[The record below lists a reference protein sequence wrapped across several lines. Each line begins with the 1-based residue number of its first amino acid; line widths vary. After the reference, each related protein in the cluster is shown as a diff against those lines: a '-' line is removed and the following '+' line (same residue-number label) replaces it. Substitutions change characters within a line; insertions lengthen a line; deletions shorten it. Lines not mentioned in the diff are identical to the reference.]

1 MDALRQDIRFAI
13 RSFVRRPAFAISAIL
28 SLAIGIAATSAVF
41 GIINGLLFKPIPGV
55 TRPERLVE
63 IARDVNGELT
73 DVTWQVFDRLRR
85 EKTTLDDLGAFAL
98 VSASIA
104 AQGEPVARAGLA
116 VTGNYFD
123 LLGVT
128 AAQGRLF
135 APDEAAWP
143 NVASVAVITHDA
155 WQREFAGSA
164 NVIGQAVRINGAPVQ
179 VIGVLPERFAG
190 HHTGLLIDVFL
201 PLGVRLPGLPNPDG
215 FMQENSSSIEL
226 LGRLAP
232 GVSPAAADQRL
243 TSIADQFE
251 RERTGESRYRYALAI
266 STWGPLPGAVRGP
279 VTAFLSLILVLVG
292 MALAMACANVATV
305 LLARAVDR
313 QRELAVR
320 RAIGASRGRIVTQ
333 LVTEVAVLFV
343 GAGVLGVIASIW
355 ATSLLASIAPPIPIA
370 GRIGFDP
377 GFDGAVLAFSLLI
390 TFGSALLFNLVPAL
404 SATRFDV
411 VKSLREGGSS
421 DTRARARLRSWL
433 VGAQVMVTCVLL
445 FATVLFGRAL
455 QTMRELR
462 PQWNV
467 DGVFVTAIDLEL
479 NGTGRDA
486 GLVWQDEVRR
496 RAATLPGVE
505 AASWATK
512 LPIGGRASLGMLY
525 PVGTEPGAGPAANGS
540 LNRVSPE
547 YFRTMGIGI
556 RQGRDFNEGDRAGAP
571 NVAIINEVLA
581 RALFGTSDV
590 IGRRFYSGQGEY
602 RREYEVVGLAGESR
616 LTTPGR
622 PPEQALYVPLAQM
635 YNPQAHLHVRARP
648 GMESNVASAIRAA
661 IRETST
667 SIPIPDPRPLADA
680 LNLYLLPQRLATWV
694 AATMGAF
701 GLLLAGV
708 GIYGVAAFAASRRA
722 REVAIRMALG
732 ATDRDVT
739 RLLVRGGARA
749 PLVGLVIGLLIGVGL
764 SVGAATVIPGV
775 RVADPAALSV
785 VAIVLALLAAIA
797 LAMPVRGMLRS
808 GPMRRL
814 REE

>member
-13 RSFVRRPAFAISAIL
+13 RSFARRPAFSLSAIL

-63 IARDVNGELT
+63 IARDVNGDLS
-73 DVTWQVFDRLRR
+73 DVTWQVYDRLRR
-85 EKTTLDDLGAFAL
+85 ETNTLEDLGAFAL
-98 VSASIA
+98 VTASIA
-104 AQGEPVARAGLA
+104 AEGEPVARAGLA
-116 VTGNYFD
+116 VTGNYFTM
-123 LLGVT
+123 LGVR
-128 AAQGRLF
+128 QGKGRLF
-135 APDEAAWP
+135 APDEATWP
-143 NVASVAVITHDA
+143 AVAPVAVITHDA
-155 WQREFAGSA
+155 WQREFAGSED
-164 NVIGQAVRINGAPVQ
+164 VIGRSVRINGAPVQ

-201 PLGVRLPGLPNPDG
+201 PLGVRLPGLPDPDG
-215 FMQENSSSIEL
+215 FIQENASSIEL

-232 GVSPAAADQRL
+232 GLSPAAAGQRL
-243 TSIADQFE
+243 SAVADQLE
-251 RERTGESRYRYALAI
+251 RERGGNPRFRYEVNV
-266 STWGPLPGAVRGP
+266 STWGPLPGAVRAP
-279 VTAFLSLILVLVG
+279 VAAFLTLILVLVG

-305 LLARAVDR
+305 LLARALDR

-320 RAIGASRGRIVTQ
+320 RAIGASRRRIVTQ

-343 GAGVLGVIASIW
+343 GAGVVGVIASIW
-355 ATSLLASIAPPIPIA
+355 ATSLLATVAPPVPIA

-377 GFDGAVLAFSLLI
+377 GFDGVVLAFSLL
-390 TFGSALLFNLVPAL
+390 FNVVPAL

-411 VKSLREGGSS
+411 GKSLREGGSS
-421 DTRARARLRSWL
+421 DTRTRARLRSLL

-455 QTMRELR
+455 QTMRDLR

-479 NGTGRDA
+479 NGTGREA
-486 GLVWQDEVRR
+486 GMVWQDEVRR
-496 RAATLPGVE
+496 RVAALPGVE
-505 AASWATK
+505 AVSWATK
-512 LPIGGRASLGMLY
+512 LPIGGRSSLGTLS
-525 PVGTEPGAGPAANGS
+525 PVGVAPGAGAAANGS
-540 LNRVSPE
+540 LNRVSPD
-547 YFRTMGIGI
+547 YFRSMGIAV
-556 RQGRDFNEGDRAGAP
+556 RQGRDFTEGDRAGAP
-571 NVAIINEVLA
+571 GVAIVNEVLA
-581 RALFGTSDV
+581 RALFGTTDV
-590 IGRRFYSGQGEY
+590 IGRRFYSGQGQY
-602 RREYEVVGLAGESR
+602 RREFEVVGLAGESR
-616 LTTPGR
+616 LTTPGQ

-635 YNPQAHLHVRARP
+635 YNPQAHLHVRALP
-648 GMESNVASAIRAA
+648 GMESTVVSAVRSA

-667 SIPIPDPRPLADA
+667 SIPIPDPRPLVDA
-680 LNLYLLPQRLATWV
+680 LDLYLLPQRLAALV
-694 AATMGAF
+694 AATMGVF

-708 GIYGVAAFAASRRA
+708 GIYGVAAFAASRRG

-749 PLVGLVIGLLIGVGL
+749 PLVGLVIGLAIGAAL
-764 SVGAATVIPGV
+764 SMGAATVIPGV
-775 RVADPAALSV
+775 RVADPAALGL
-785 VAIVLALLAAIA
+785 VAAVITLLSAIA

-808 GPMRRL
+808 APMRRL

>member
-1 MDALRQDIRFAI
+1 VDALRQDIRFAI
-13 RSFVRRPAFAISAIL
+13 RSFARRPAFAVSAIL

-85 EKTTLDDLGAFAL
+85 ETSTLDDLGAFAL

-104 AQGEPVARAGLA
+104 AEGEPVARAGLA
-116 VTGNYFD
+116 VTGNYFA
-123 LLGVT
+123 LLGVPP
-128 AAQGRLF
+128 AKGRLF

-143 NVASVAVITHDA
+143 NVAPVAVITHDA

-164 NVIGQAVRINGAPVQ
+164 DVIGRSVRINGVPVQ

-201 PLGVRLPGLPNPDG
+201 PLGVQLPGLPNPVG
-215 FMQENSSSIEL
+215 FTQENASSIEM

-232 GVSPAAADQRL
+232 GVSPATAEQRL
-243 TSIADQFE
+243 TAVADQSE
-251 RERTGESRYRYALAI
+251 RERAGETQYRYALDV
-266 STWGPLPGAVRGP
+266 SPWGPLHGAVRGP
-279 VTAFLSLILVLVG
+279 VTAFLTLILVLVG

-343 GAGVLGVIASIW
+343 GAGVVGVIASLW
-355 ATSLLASIAPPIPIA
+355 ATSLLANVAPPIPVA

-377 GFDGAVLAFSLLI
+377 GFDGAVLVFSLLV
-390 TFGSALLFNLVPAL
+390 TFGSALVFNLVPAL

-411 VKSLREGGSS
+411 VRSLREGGSS
-421 DTRARARLRSWL
+421 DTRRRARLRSVL
-433 VGAQVMVTCVLL
+433 VGAQVTVTCVLL

-455 QTMRELR
+455 QTMRGLR

-479 NGTGRDA
+479 NGTGREA
-486 GLVWQDEVRR
+486 GMAWQDEVRR
-496 RAATLPGVE
+496 GVAALPGVE

-525 PVGTEPGAGPAANGS
+525 PVGTAPGAGPAANGS
-540 LNRVSPE
+540 LNRVSPD
-547 YFRTMGIGI
+547 YFRSMGMSI

-571 NVAIINEVLA
+571 SVAIINEILA
-581 RALFGTSDV
+581 RALFGTADV
-590 IGRRFYSGQGEY
+590 IGRRFYSGQGQY
-602 RREYEVVGLAGESR
+602 RREYEVIGLAGESR
-616 LTTPGR
+616 LTAPGR

-635 YNPQAHLHVRARP
+635 YNPQAHLHVRAVP
-648 GMESNVASAIRAA
+648 GMESNIAASMRSV

-694 AATMGAF
+694 AATMGVF

-708 GIYGVAAFAASRRA
+708 GIYGMAAFAASRRA

-749 PLVGLVIGLLIGVGL
+749 PFVGLLMGLAIGVGL
-764 SVGAATVIPGV
+764 SIGAAAVLPGV
-775 RVADPAALSV
+775 RAADPAALSL
-785 VAIVLALLAAIA
+785 VAMVIALLSAIA
-797 LAMPVRGMLRS
+797 MTLPVRGMLRS
-808 GPMRRL
+808 APMRRL